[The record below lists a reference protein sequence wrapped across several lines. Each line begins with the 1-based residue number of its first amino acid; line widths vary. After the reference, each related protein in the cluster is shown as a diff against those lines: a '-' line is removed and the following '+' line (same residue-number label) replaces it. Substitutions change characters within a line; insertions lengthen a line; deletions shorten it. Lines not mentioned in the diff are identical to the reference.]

1 MRSVAVTGLMLF
13 LSGCAAT
20 APVNTEESR
29 LQVLIEVP
37 AMKVDAL
44 SRRTLAWMGE
54 NSITTSRVI
63 EVQGKDTSR
72 IIIGHGL
79 TEFSKQRDPARYANT
94 IQCDYTL
101 TVEIWDGRERLTL
114 DNWIGRFW
122 DQQSHPVP
130 IPVTHAGYAREVKA
144 KLQALVE
151 TLDSYLRT
159 PEAKKT

>member
-1 MRSVAVTGLMLF
+1 MRSIAAAGLLVF

-20 APVNTEESR
+20 TPAKTEESR
-29 LQVLIEVP
+29 LQVLMEVP
-37 AMKVDAL
+37 AMNRDAL

-63 EVQGKDTSR
+63 EVEGKDTCR

-101 TVEIWDGRERLTL
+101 TVEIWDGRERLTF

-122 DQQSHPVP
+122 DPQSHPVP
-130 IPVTHAGYAREVKA
+130 IPVTHVGYAREVKA
-144 KLQALVE
+144 KLHALAE
-151 TLDSYLRT
+151 ALDSYLRT
-159 PEAKKT
+159 PEPRKT